1 MKMIVYVLKN
11 LISNMSII
19 LLIAYFLSKLK
30 VFKNLVIGKKNT
42 LAGKL
47 MMAVIFGLIG
57 ILATYTGISVN
68 GAIANSRIIGVLVGG
83 IFGGPLVG
91 LGAGLIAGF
100 HRWAIDIGGFTALA
114 CGLSTVV
121 EGTIGGLASKRF
133 KKIHHNWIFAFM
145 AGMLAEIIQ
154 MLIILIVAKPFQEA
168 WELVKIIWIPMVLF
182 NPMGI
187 SLFVGFIDRIYK
199 EQEKEAALQTKLA
212 LDIADRC
219 LSYLRKGLSDPDI
232 TEVARIILQ
241 MSDVS
246 AVAITDRQQILAHAG
261 VGEEHHKRNMPIQT
275 ALTKRAIKTG
285 KMVIANVKPEIG
297 CSHFDCKLRSA
308 VIVPLRRGDEVIGTI
323 KLYLD
328 RENAVSNV
336 HITLAT
342 GLARLFSTQLELAE
356 IEYQKKLCQKA
367 ELMALQSQI
376 NPHFLFNALNTIV
389 SFCRTKPERAR
400 ELLINLSTYFR
411 KTLTHNDNF
420 IHLRE
425 ELQLV
430 NAYLEL
436 EKARFED
443 KLTVI
448 TDIPEEVNGCLLP
461 QFILQPLVENAVKHG
476 VLPMENGGAISITA
490 RKVDGEI
497 ELIIEDTGVGI
508 DEEIIRKLDIGQ
520 LPKECIGL
528 SNVNKRLKTL
538 YGNDY
543 GLKIYKKAD
552 RGTRIQVR
560 IPDREEGDFNS
571 AETVNY

>member
-1 MKMIVYVLKN
+1 MQMIVYVWKN
-11 LISNMSII
+11 FLSNMSII
-19 LLIAYFLSKLK
+19 LLIAYFLSKTK
-30 VFKNLVIGKKNT
+30 IFKNLVTGKKNT
-42 LAGKL
+42 LPSKL
-47 MMAVIFGLIG
+47 MMTTIFGLIG
-57 ILATYTGISVN
+57 ILATYTGISVK
-68 GAIANSRIIGVLVGG
+68 GALANSRIIGVLVGG

-91 LGAGLIAGF
+91 LGAGLIAGL

-114 CGLSTVV
+114 CGISTVI
-121 EGTIGGLASKRF
+121 EGCIGGLASKRF
-133 KKIHHNWIFAFM
+133 KNTHHYWFYAFIT
-145 AGMLAEIIQ
+145 GMFAEIIQ
-154 MLIILIVAKPFQEA
+154 MLIILVIAKPFQEA
-168 WELVKIIWIPMVLF
+168 WELVKIIGFPMVLF

-187 SLFVGFIDRIYK
+187 SLFVGFIDGIYK

-232 TEVARIILQ
+232 TEVARIILR

-246 AVAITDRQQILAHAG
+246 AVAITDRKRILAHAG
-261 VGEEHHKRNMPIQT
+261 VGEEHHKRNTLIQT
-275 ALTKRAIKTG
+275 RLTKRAIETG
-285 KMVIANVKPEIG
+285 KMVIANIKSEIG
-297 CSHFDCKLRSA
+297 CPYYDCKLRSA
-308 VIVPLRRGDEVIGTI
+308 VIVPLRRRDDVIGTI
-323 KLYLD
+323 KIYLD

-411 KTLTHNDNF
+411 KTLAHSDNF
-420 IHLRE
+420 IHLLE

-443 KLTVI
+443 KLKVSFS
-448 TDIPEEVNGCLLP
+448 IPEEVNGCILP

-476 VLPMENGGAISITA
+476 VLPMETGGAIAIIA
-490 RKVDGEI
+490 RKVGNEI
-497 ELIIEDTGVGI
+497 EIVIEDTGVGI
-508 DEEIIRKLDIGQ
+508 ETEIIRKLNMDQ
-520 LPKECIGL
+520 MPKECIGL
-528 SNVNKRLKTL
+528 SNVNKRLKNL
-538 YGNDY
+538 YGDDY
-543 GLKIYKKAD
+543 GLKITRAAQ
-552 RGTRIQVR
+552 GTRVQLR
-560 IPDREEGDFNS
+560 IPDWTEGELNS
-571 AETVNY
+571 AETVNC

>member
-1 MKMIVYVLKN
+1 MNTIIFVLKN
-11 LISNMSII
+11 LISNMSFI
-19 LLIAYFLSKLK
+19 LIIAYFLSKTK
-30 VFKNLVIGKKNT
+30 IFKNLVIGKKNT
-42 LAGKL
+42 LINKL
-47 MMAVIFGLIG
+47 LMAIIFGLIG

-91 LGAGLIAGF
+91 LGAGLIAGL
-100 HRWAIDIGGFTALA
+100 HRWSIDIGGFTALA

-121 EGTIGGLASKRF
+121 EGIIGGLLSKRF
-133 KKIHHNWIFAFM
+133 KNIHHNWIYAFL
-145 AGMLAEIIQ
+145 AGMFAEIIQ
-154 MLIILIVAKPFQEA
+154 MLIILIIAKPFQDA

-187 SLFVGFIDRIYK
+187 SLFVGFIDGIYK

-219 LSYLRKGLSDPDI
+219 LSYLRKGLSDHGI
-232 TEVARIILQ
+232 VEVARIILQ

-246 AVAITDRQQILAHAG
+246 AVAITNRKQILAHAG
-261 VGEEHHKRNMPIQT
+261 IGEEHHKRNTPIQT
-275 ALTKRAIKTG
+275 KLTKKAIRTG
-285 KMVIANVKPEIG
+285 SMVIACFQSEIG
-297 CSHFDCKLRSA
+297 CSSSDCKLRSA
-308 VIVPLRRGDEVIGTI
+308 VIVPLKRRDEVIGAI

-367 ELMALQSQI
+367 ELMALQAQI
-376 NPHFLFNALNTIV
+376 NPHFLFNAFNTIV

-411 KTLTHNDNF
+411 KTLAQNDSF
-420 IHLRE
+420 ISLRE

-443 KLTVI
+443 KLNVTINI
-448 TDIPEEVNGCLLP
+448 TIEAEECVLP

-476 VLPMENGGAISITA
+476 VLPMENGGAIMVSA
-490 RKVDGEI
+490 WKVNDETHI
-497 ELIIEDTGVGI
+497 VIEDTGMGI
-508 DEEIIRKLDIGQ
+508 NEEIIHKLNAEQ

-528 SNVNKRLKTL
+528 SNVNKRLKNL
-538 YGNDY
+538 YGDDY
-543 GLKIYKKAD
+543 GLKISRED
-552 RGTRIQVR
+552 RGTKIQLQ
-560 IPDREEGDFNS
+560 IPDWVEGGLSS
-571 AETVNY
+571 AETVNC

>member
-1 MKMIVYVLKN
+1 MKTIIYVLKN

-19 LLIAYFLSKLK
+19 LIITYFLSKIK
-30 VFKNLVIGKKNT
+30 IFKNLVTGKRNT
-42 LAGKL
+42 LTGKL
-47 MMAVIFGLIG
+47 TMAAIFGLIG

-100 HRWAIDIGGFTALA
+100 HRWVIDIGGFTALA

-121 EGTIGGLASKRF
+121 EGIIGGLVSKRF
-133 KKIHHNWIFAFM
+133 KNSHHNWIYAFVTGM
-145 AGMLAEIIQ
+145 AAEIIQ
-154 MLIILIVAKPFQEA
+154 MLIIVTVAKPLPDA

-187 SLFVGFIDRIYK
+187 ALFAGFIDGIYK
-199 EQEKEAALQTKLA
+199 EQEKEAAIQTKLA

-219 LSYLRKGLSDPDI
+219 LSYLRKGLSEPEI
-232 TEVARIILQ
+232 VEVARIILQ
-241 MSDVS
+241 MADVS
-246 AVAITDRQQILAHAG
+246 AVAITDCRQILAHVG
-261 VGEEHHKRNMPIQT
+261 VGEEHHKRNTPIQT
-275 ALTKRAIKTG
+275 KLTKRAIKTG
-285 KMVIANVKPEIG
+285 SMVIGCFQPEIG
-297 CSHFDCKLRSA
+297 CSDSDCKLRSA
-308 VIVPLRRGDEVIGTI
+308 VIVPLRRRDEVIGAV

-367 ELMALQSQI
+367 ELSALQSQI
-376 NPHFLFNALNTIV
+376 NPHFLFNAFNTIL

-411 KTLTHNDNF
+411 KTLAHSDSL
-420 IHLRE
+420 IRLGE
-425 ELQLV
+425 ELRLI
-430 NAYLEL
+430 NSYLEL

-443 KLTVI
+443 KLKII
-448 TDIPEEVNGCLLP
+448 TDVPEEVDGCVLP

-476 VLPMENGGAISITA
+476 VLPMESGGVILIIA
-490 RKVDGEI
+490 RKVNDETHI
-497 ELIIEDTGVGI
+497 VIEDTGIGI
-508 DEEIIRKLDIGQ
+508 KEEIIRKLDADQ

-528 SNVNKRLKTL
+528 SNVNKRLKNL

-543 GLKIYKKAD
+543 GLKISRKE
-552 RGTRIQVR
+552 RGTRIQLR
-560 IPDREEGDFNS
+560 IPDWVEGDLKS
-571 AETVNY
+571 DETVNC

>member
-1 MKMIVYVLKN
+1 MKTIIYVLKN

-19 LLIAYFLSKLK
+19 LLIAYFLSKIK
-30 VFKNLVIGKKNT
+30 IFKELVTGKENT
-42 LAGKL
+42 LGSKL
-47 MMAVIFGLIG
+47 LMSTIFGLIG
-57 ILATYTGISVN
+57 ILATYTGTSVN
-68 GAIANSRIIGVLVGG
+68 GALANSRIIGVLVGG

-91 LGAGLIAGF
+91 FGAGLIAGF

-121 EGTIGGLASKRF
+121 EGSIGGLLSKRL
-133 KKIHHNWIFAFM
+133 KNIHHNWIYAFL
-145 AGMLAEIIQ
+145 AGMFTEIIQ
-154 MLIILIVAKPFQEA
+154 MIIILIIAKPFHDA

-182 NPMGI
+182 NPIGI
-187 SLFVGFIDRIYK
+187 SLFVGFIDGIYK

-219 LSYLRKGLSDPDI
+219 LSFLRKGLSDPDI
-232 TEVARIILQ
+232 VEVARIILQ

-246 AVAITDRQQILAHAG
+246 AVAITDRKQILAHVG
-261 VGEEHHKRNMPIQT
+261 VGEEHHKRNTPIQT
-275 ALTKRAIKTG
+275 KLTEKAIKTG
-285 KMVIANVKPEIG
+285 KMVIACFQSEIG
-297 CSHFDCKLRSA
+297 CSDLNCKLRSA
-308 VIVPLRRGDEVIGTI
+308 VIVPLRRGDEVIGVV

-328 RENAVSNV
+328 RENAISNV

-356 IEYQKKLCQKA
+356 IDYQKKLCQKA
-367 ELMALQSQI
+367 ELMALQAQI
-376 NPHFLFNALNTIV
+376 NPHFLFNAFNTIV

-411 KTLTHNDNF
+411 KTLAQSDNLVS
-420 IHLRE
+420 LRE
-425 ELQLV
+425 ELRLV

-443 KLTVI
+443 KLKVTI
-448 TDIPEEVNGCLLP
+448 DIPEDTQGCVLP

-476 VLPMENGGAISITA
+476 VLSMENGGAITVKA
-490 RKVDGEI
+490 WKVNDETQI
-497 ELIIEDTGVGI
+497 VIEDTGVGI
-508 DEEIIRKLDIGQ
+508 SEEIIRKLDADQ

-528 SNVNKRLKTL
+528 SNVNKRLKNL
-538 YGNDY
+538 YGDDY
-543 GLKIYKKAD
+543 GIKILRKEQ
-552 RGTRIQVR
+552 GTRVQLT
-560 IPDREEGDFNS
+560 IPDRSEGDLNI